1 MQEPRFPRIP
11 PEQMDP
17 RQREVAAS
25 IAAGPRGEVKGPFLA
40 LLHHPDLADRL
51 QQLGEHLRF
60 GTGLPPE
67 LVELAVLV
75 TARHWDCQYEWFAH
89 RRIALN
95 TTSLDA
101 AVIDAIAHGQPL
113 PAMPDEQRDACDFCG
128 ELLRDGEPGER
139 AYDAILQ
146 RYGRRGVLDLL
157 ALCGY
162 YGLLAMVLNTARIP
176 LPDGTPAP
184 LPPKHRS

>member
-11 PEQMDP
+11 PNRWTRASGRWRP
-17 RQREVAAS
+17 ASPPGHAARS
-25 IAAGPRGEVKGPFLA
+25 RALPCAAAPS
-40 LLHHPDLADRL
+40 DLADRL